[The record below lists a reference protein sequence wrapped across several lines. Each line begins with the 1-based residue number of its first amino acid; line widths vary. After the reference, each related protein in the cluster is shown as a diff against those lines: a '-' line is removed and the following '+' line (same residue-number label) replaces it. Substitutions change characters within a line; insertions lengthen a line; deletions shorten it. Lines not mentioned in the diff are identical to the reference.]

1 MRSHGKKT
9 PAGEV
14 GIWIISGENTTEEK
28 LPGIDPD
35 TLIGPVK
42 TYRISEIGRY
52 LFSPKPVRVLKPLV
66 GCEIYPQQP
75 RISRIRERL
84 LRFLPRPIRPRLTG
98 SRVEPEKLYASRKRK
113 QQNLQ
118 DPNLE
123 RHFKQIENLLRPY
136 DAVLKRL
143 LSLDPERVS
152 DVSGICED
160 SDGKRTT
167 LTLQGSVE
175 GKITYLIENLSK
187 DVGMILN
194 TAQISDGLFEM
205 SGFDFKKYDP
215 HKSSRLLKLNQS
227 GTFKCGIENSDGG
240 IDGWI
245 ENTKLIDYLQL
256 LEQSIRS
263 NQKFRDSFHQ
273 CINGDAAPLKIFFN
287 PQFEIEYSTF
297 RPPETFKQVFKAYP
311 MEITSKNVVINSLR
325 KFQLGISFSYM
336 VKSDR
341 EGDKLCTNIS
351 VMHDIRA
358 LDPIK
363 DIIPQVYAEI
373 DKRTCVSEAGR
384 FYLLDAIKGFPNE
397 K

>member
-1 MRSHGKKT
+1 
-9 PAGEV
+9 V
-14 GIWIISGENTTEEK
+14 
-28 LPGIDPD
+28 
-35 TLIGPVK
+35 
-42 TYRISEIGRY
+42 
-52 LFSPKPVRVLKPLV
+52 
-66 GCEIYPQQP
+66 
-75 RISRIRERL
+75 
-84 LRFLPRPIRPRLTG
+84 
-98 SRVEPEKLYASRKRK
+98 
-113 QQNLQ
+113 
-118 DPNLE
+118 
-123 RHFKQIENLLRPY
+123 
-136 DAVLKRL
+136 
-143 LSLDPERVS
+143 
-152 DVSGICED
+152 
-160 SDGKRTT
+160 
-167 LTLQGSVE
+167 
-175 GKITYLIENLSK
+175 
-187 DVGMILN
+187 
-194 TAQISDGLFEM
+194 
-205 SGFDFKKYDP
+205 
-215 HKSSRLLKLNQS
+215 LKLNQS

-336 VKSDR
+336 LKPDR
-341 EGDKLCTNIS
+341 EGEKLCTNIS

-384 FYLLDAIKGFPNE
+384 FYLLDTIKGFPNE